1 MHDTVAVLQM
11 AVSGLE
17 LGDSPAQPVQS
28 NVFFRQSSAG
38 SNFAMSPCIDFVAE
52 FSNSLSQRLLLHLRL
67 WRIQILLGW
76 AVLLK

>member
-11 AVSGLE
+11 ADSGLE

-38 SNFAMSPCIDFVAE
+38 SNFAMPPCID
-52 FSNSLSQRLLLHLRL
+52 LSTDSGSAQSCF
-67 WRIQILLGW
+67 
-76 AVLLK
+76 